1 MTKKVWPVLLLAVV
15 VAAWLFIGPAAQ
27 AAPPAGYEA
36 VKCHSAA
43 LSGDTAL
50 IAATSGKAIVVK
62 SMIVRSS
69 GAGVLVLKDG
79 SSGTVIANIYLAAD
93 TNLTIGPKV
102 LGEQGIRTSSGVGLY
117 AAMSTNVVTTTMRVR
132 YE

>member
-1 MTKKVWPVLLLAVV
+1 MNRIAGFFLLAVV
-15 VAAWLFIGPAAQ
+15 VVGVLLFGQAPAK
-27 AAPPAGYEA
+27 AAPIGYEA

-50 IAATSGKAIVVK
+50 IAATSGKRIVVK
-62 SMIVRSS
+62 ALVIRSS

-79 SSGTVIANIYLAAD
+79 SGGSTIANLYLAAD
-93 TNLTIGPKV
+93 TNYVIGPKV
-102 LGEQGIRTSSGVGLY
+102 LGEEGIRTSSGVGLY
-117 AAMSTNVVTTTMRVR
+117 AAMSTNTITTTMRII